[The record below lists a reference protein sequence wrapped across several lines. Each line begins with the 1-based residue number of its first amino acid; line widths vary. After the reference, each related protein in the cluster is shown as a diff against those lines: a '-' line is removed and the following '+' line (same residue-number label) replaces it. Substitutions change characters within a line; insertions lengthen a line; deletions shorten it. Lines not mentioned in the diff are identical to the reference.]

1 MDLHI
6 KKPTPIEVLR
16 QCFGYESFRLDQ
28 EAIISSVLQGQDAFV
43 LMPTGGGKSLC
54 YQIPAIIMD
63 GLTVVI
69 SPLIALMKDQVDAL
83 TQNGINA
90 AYLNSTLLIDEQRE
104 VIQSLEAGDIKILYI
119 APEKLF
125 AHNGQFMQYLK
136 SGRVPKITLFAID
149 EAHCI
154 SQWGHDFRPEYLKLN
169 ALKKEFV
176 NTPLLA
182 LTATAE
188 SLTLNDIYEKLGFT
202 KKNSFISS
210 FDRPNIHYHVE
221 AKTNTYARLL
231 EYLKLHKGESGIV
244 YTMTRQSVEDIA
256 RQLERDGYL
265 AKPYHAGLSR
275 ENREA
280 NQDLFIRD
288 HVDIVVATIA
298 FGMGIDKSN
307 IRFVIHM
314 DMPKNIESYYQETG
328 RAGRDGLKSEA
339 LLFYSPADMMRMR
352 ALIHNPEN
360 PEQNDVLMHKLSQM
374 NQFCNSH
381 TCRRQFLLQYFGDE
395 HSGNCASCD
404 ICLNEHIHE
413 DGSEAAKQIIKA
425 IHALKQYYGLSM
437 VIDFLRGSK
446 SKKIQSWHSA
456 LPGFGEGL
464 AYSKEDWRIMIYSL
478 VSQGYLK
485 QEGQPYPVLKLTAT
499 SQSVVDGAEIVY
511 FTNVIKKNV
520 VATES
525 NDCDQELFRILKALR
540 MEVAQAENVPAYII
554 FSDKTLIELASY
566 RPFEIQEL
574 ALITGFSEIK
584 VSRYG
589 KQFLD
594 EIRKYCYQYDIDS
607 CMHKKSSPPRVK
619 PKQKAGQIS
628 PTQLETL
635 ALFKKGHS
643 YSEIAALRGLVR
655 TTIEGHLAA
664 FVLSGDLEV
673 QALARPEKI
682 DLIKAAIL
690 RVGPERL
697 TPIRYALNNAVEYVE
712 IKAVLN
718 DMKRKGEL

>member
-1 MDLHI
+1 MDI
-6 KKPTPIEVLR
+6 KTKSTPIEVLK

-28 EAIISSVLQGQDAFV
+28 EAIINSVLLGQDAFV

-63 GLTVVI
+63 GLTIVI

-90 AYLNSTLLIDEQRE
+90 AYLNSSLTIDEQRE
-104 VIQSLEAGDIKILYI
+104 LIQNLESGQIKLLYI

-125 AHNGQFMQYLK
+125 AHNGQFMEYLK
-136 SGRVPKITLFAID
+136 SSRIPKIALFAID

-154 SQWGHDFRPEYLKLN
+154 SQWGHDFRPEYLKLSV
-169 ALKKEFV
+169 LKNEFEH
-176 NTPLLA
+176 TPILA

-188 SLTLNDIYEKLGFT
+188 ALTLNDIYEKLGFT
-202 KKNSFISS
+202 KANSYISS

-244 YTMTRQSVEDIA
+244 YTMTRRSVEDTA
-256 RQLERDGYL
+256 RQLEQDGYS

-275 ENREA
+275 EDRET
-280 NQDLFIRD
+280 NQEAFIRD
-288 HVDIVVATIA
+288 QADIIVATVA

-307 IRFVIHM
+307 IRFVIHL

-339 LLFYSPADMMRMR
+339 LLFYSPGDMMRMR
-352 ALIHNPEN
+352 ALIDNPEN

-381 TCRRQFLLQYFGDE
+381 TCRRQFLLQYFGDA

-404 ICLNEHIHE
+404 ICLNESVQV
-413 DGSEAAKQIIKA
+413 DGSEAAKQIIQA
-425 IHALKQYYGLSM
+425 VYALKQYYGLTM

-446 SKKIQSWHSA
+446 SKKIQSWHSS
-456 LPGFGEGL
+456 LPGFGEGS
-464 AYSKEDWRIMIYSL
+464 AYSKDDWRIMIYSL
-478 VSQGYLK
+478 VAQGFLK
-485 QEGQPYPVLKLTAT
+485 QEGQPYPVLKLTAS
-499 SQSVVDGAEIVY
+499 SQSVVEGEESVY
-511 FTNVIKKNV
+511 FKNVIKKTIV
-520 VATES
+520 KTES
-525 NDCDQELFRILKALR
+525 NDCDQELLRILKATR
-540 MEVAQAENVPAYII
+540 MEIANNENVPAYII
-554 FSDKTLIELASY
+554 FSDKSLIELASY
-566 RPFEIQEL
+566 RPFEMEEL
-574 ALITGFSEIK
+574 GLISGFSEIK
-584 VSRYG
+584 VTRYG
-589 KQFLD
+589 KIFLE
-594 EIRKYCYQYDIDS
+594 EIKKYCYQYDIDS
-607 CMHKKSSPPRVK
+607 CMHKKTK
-619 PKQKAGQIS
+619 PQRSEPKKQSNEPS

-635 ALFKKGHS
+635 ALFKKGHKF
-643 YSEIAALRGLVR
+643 SEIAALRGLVK
-655 TTIEGHLAA
+655 TTVEGHLAA

-673 QALARPEKI
+673 QALARADKI
-682 DLIKAAIL
+682 DIIKEAIL
-690 RVGPERL
+690 RVGQDRL
-697 TPIRYALNNAVEYVE
+697 APIRYDLNNTVEYVE

-718 DMKRKGEL
+718 DMKRQGQI